1 MTVKLKEKLNNNTA
15 TQRGREEQRHA
26 ERVRQ
31 QPRVTLQNGL
41 GVQTRQ
47 QQLWQ
52 LRRLMLFMT
61 A

>member
-15 TQRGREEQRHA
+15 TQRGREEQSQA

>member
-15 TQRGREEQRHA
+15 TQRGREEQRQA

>member
-15 TQRGREEQRHA
+15 TQRGREEQRQA

-31 QPRVTLQNGL
+31 QSRVTLQNGL